1 MSEEHDLV
9 AAYALNA
16 LDELEARRFERHLDE
31 CDACRS
37 ELADLL
43 EATTFLAG
51 LSSAAAPADLRQ
63 RVLRQIQAPSRRRGL
78 AWMLATAAAAVA
90 LVFASLW
97 ATSLARLDHFEQVAA
112 IYQAADAQ
120 PTALTGTEGEGRF
133 THSASLGQGVFA
145 TEDLADAPAD
155 SVYELWLIDDA
166 GPHPAGLFEAGEAVI
181 VDDFSPGQTIA
192 VTLEP
197 AGGSDLPTEPI
208 LLSGQL

>member
-16 LDELEARRFERHLDE
+16 LDELEAHRFERHLDE
-31 CDACRS
+31 CDSCRR
-37 ELADLL
+37 ELAELL
-43 EATTFLAG
+43 EATTFLAD
-51 LSSAAAPADLRQ
+51 LSSAAAPTDLRQ
-63 RVLRQIQAPSRRRGL
+63 RVLSQIQAPGRRRGL
-78 AWMLATAAAAVA
+78 AWIVATAAAAVA
-90 LVFASLW
+90 LVFGSLW

-120 PTALTGTEGEGRF
+120 PTALAGAEGEGRF
-133 THSASLGQGVFA
+133 THSVSLGQGVFA

-155 SVYELWLIDDA
+155 SVYELWLIDDT

-181 VDDFSPGQTIA
+181 VDDFSPGQMIA

-197 AGGSDLPTEPI
+197 AGGSDLPTGPI